1 MTKNYYKAAC
11 LSLGML
17 LFSCSSEDTMDEDQ
31 NPTATTN
38 VSTSETTKTTTP
50 KGTTPQPSASTT
62 WDFNNFGTWE
72 DATQVGV
79 PNYFIDNG
87 SLHLF
92 TNANTWDRTKA
103 KSAATYTSGT
113 YSWRVYVPTMGVGD
127 CASIGAFLYTD
138 DTHELDFEIGYG
150 NQAIRQELNAAADEL
165 IVYNTS
171 QANPYHSFQSKI
183 KRENWYTLTIEL
195 ALNSKKKYVATWKID
210 DVVITSKTLTYGTQ
224 SKFKIFCSVEN
235 LSFIGDHIP
244 TIQNYALFDW
254 VTFSG
259 N

>member
-1 MTKNYYKAAC
+1 MIKNYYKVAC

-17 LFSCSSEDTMDEDQ
+17 LFSCSSEDTIDEDQ
-31 NPTATTN
+31 NPRATTN
-38 VSTSETTKTTTP
+38 SSTSETAKTTTT
-50 KGTTPQPSASTT
+50 KAATTQTSTSTT
-62 WDFNNFGTWE
+62 WDFNDLIQWE

-92 TNANTWDRTKA
+92 TNANTWDRTKV
-103 KSAATYTSGT
+103 KSVATYATGS
-113 YSWRVYVPTMGVGD
+113 YSWRVYIPTMGEGD
-127 CASIGAFLYTD
+127 CTSIGAFLYNN

-150 NQAIRQELNAAADEL
+150 NQAIRQELNAASDEL
-165 IVYNTS
+165 IVYYTS

-183 KRENWYTLTIEL
+183 KRENWYTLTINL

-210 DVVITSKTLTYGTQ
+210 DVVMTSKTLTYGTQ

-254 VTFSG
+254 ATFSG